1 MTQRF
6 LWYKI
11 DIMIGKFEFV
21 LKWVFSEKY
30 ASETWKKMNVI
41 KLFMEK
47 IYPYFLLIWNSN
59 NGPFYGGAVIAQ
71 WFRLHLPFPPPV
83 RVPSISSMLL
93 SFMVKLVMYLSLRC
107 EKNKKEAGYGPF
119 KQKEWAIFKSINLVS
134 IVLHQE
140 SIVFV
145 FLLRF
150 RLRNNL
156 FQFLKFVE
164 I

>member
-71 WFRLHLPFPPPV
+71 WFRLHLPFPPRFESQAFLQCFYHLWSNLWCICHCVVKRTKKRPD
-83 RVPSISSMLL
+83 
-93 SFMVKLVMYLSLRC
+93 MVHL
-107 EKNKKEAGYGPF
+107 NKRNGPF
-119 KQKEWAIFKSINLVS
+119 LNQLTLLV
-134 IVLHQE
+134 
-140 SIVFV
+140 
-145 FLLRF
+145 
-150 RLRNNL
+150 
-156 FQFLKFVE
+156 
-164 I
+164 